1 MKKALITGVNKGI
14 GFGTARLLLQNG
26 FYVYIGSR
34 NVQNGV
40 NAVEKLKAEGLN
52 NVGVIQMDVTD
63 ESSVQKGREH
73 IGKRTDVLDVLI
85 NNAGINGGNSP
96 YTALEAK
103 PDEFQAAF
111 DTNVIGTARVTNALI
126 DLLRKSDEPR
136 IVNLSTSVGS
146 LTLQSDPKWQAY
158 DYAKYAVYAASKAA
172 LNMYTIHLA
181 YELRD
186 TKFKV
191 NAVCPG
197 LTATDFTFGHGGDV
211 ETAAKRVVK
220 YATIGEDGP
229 TGKFFSEETNPETG
243 IVSW

>member
-1 MKKALITGVNKGI
+1 MKKALITGANKGI
-14 GFGTARLLLQNG
+14 GFGTAKLLLQNG

-52 NVGVIQMDVTD
+52 NVEAIQMDVTD
-63 ESSVQKGREH
+63 ESSVQKGRED
-73 IGKRTDVLDVLI
+73 IGKRTDILDVLI
-85 NNAGINGGNSP
+85 NNAGINGGNNP

-103 PDEFQAAF
+103 PEEFQLAF
-111 DTNVIGTARVTNALI
+111 DTNVIGTARVTNAFI

-136 IVNLSTSVGS
+136 VVNLSTSVAS
-146 LTLQSDPKWQAY
+146 LALQSDPNWPAY

-186 TKFKV
+186 TNFKV

-197 LTATDFTFGHGGDV
+197 LTATDFTFGNGGDV
-211 ETAAKRVVK
+211 ETAAKRIVK
-220 YATIGEDGP
+220 YAMIGEDGP
-229 TGKFFSEETNPETG
+229 TGKFFSEESNPETG
-243 IVSW
+243 EISC

>member
-1 MKKALITGVNKGI
+1 MKKALITGANKGI

-52 NVGVIQMDVTD
+52 NVEVIQMDVTD

-73 IGKRTDVLDVLI
+73 VGKRTDVLDVLI

-103 PDEFQAAF
+103 SGEFQAAF

>member
-1 MKKALITGVNKGI
+1 MKKALITGANKGI
-14 GFGTARLLLQNG
+14 GFGTAKLLLQNG

-34 NVQNGV
+34 NLQNGV
-40 NAVEKLKAEGLN
+40 NAVEKLKTKGLS
-52 NVGVIQMDVTD
+52 NVQVIQMDVTD
-63 ESSVQKGREH
+63 ESSVQKGRED
-73 IGKRTDVLDVLI
+73 IEERTDVLDVLI
-85 NNAGINGGNSP
+85 NNAGINGGNNP

-103 PDEFQAAF
+103 PKEFQAAF
-111 DTNVIGTARVTNALI
+111 DTNVIGTARVTNAFI
-126 DLLRKSDEPR
+126 DLLRKSAKPR

-146 LTLQSDPKWQAY
+146 LALQSDPSWPAY
-158 DYAKYAVYAASKAA
+158 NYAKYAVYAASKAA
-172 LNMYTIHLA
+172 LNMYTIHVA

-186 TKFKV
+186 TNFKV

-197 LTATDFTFGHGGDV
+197 LTATDFTFGNGGDV

-243 IVSW
+243 KISW